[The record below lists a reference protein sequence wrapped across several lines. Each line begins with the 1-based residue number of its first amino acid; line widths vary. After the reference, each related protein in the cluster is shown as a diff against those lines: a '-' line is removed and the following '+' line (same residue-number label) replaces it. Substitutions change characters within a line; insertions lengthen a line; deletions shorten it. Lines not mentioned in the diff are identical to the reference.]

1 MKREKKNLMGRKLL
15 LRLTAGI
22 GAIALTAAVCGAGTS
37 VFNPAGT
44 VCAAETS
51 GAAAGENADDLVIGM
66 PNPWSDWASLDEA
79 AAAAGFSLAVPDR
92 SAEYAYRAFRTLK
105 NADGTCLFEVLD
117 RTSEDGAGPAY
128 KEIRIRKSNES
139 GEISGD
145 YNNYPET
152 REISVGS
159 RRVTVRGANGKI
171 SAAAWTDG
179 GYTYSVGFYVGN
191 GVTESTAESV
201 IAAIQ

>member
-1 MKREKKNLMGRKLL
+1 M
-15 LRLTAGI
+15 AGI
-22 GAIALTAAVCGAGTS
+22 GAIALSAAICGSGTS
-37 VFNPAGT
+37 VFNPAGI
-44 VCAAETS
+44 VSAAE
-51 GAAAGENADDLVIGM
+51 AAEDNADEPTIEM
-66 PNPWSDWASLDEA
+66 PNPWADWASLDEA
-79 AAAAGFSLAVPDR
+79 SAAAGFSLAVPER
-92 SAEYAYRAFRTLK
+92 SSEYAYRAFRTLK

-117 RTSEDGAGPAY
+117 RTSEDGVGPAY

-152 REISVGS
+152 RAISVGS
-159 RRVTVRGANGKI
+159 RKVTLRGKNGKV

-201 IAAIQ
+201 IAGIQ